1 MKKEKMKSSTA
12 IFLATGFEE
21 IEALTTVD
29 LLRRAGIEV
38 DMISISKELEVEGG
52 HGICVKANKK
62 MENLDFNSYDALILP
77 GGMPGTINLGKN
89 NRLMEEVVKQNQ
101 KEKLVAAICAAPSL
115 LCKICILKGKNACC
129 YPGYEKELLGAN
141 VKNHAVEKDGN
152 IITSRG
158 AGTAIDFALEIIS
171 TLAGEEQASICA
183 KSIIARFA

>member
-1 MKKEKMKSSTA
+1 MKKEKTKSSTA

-38 DMISISKELEVEGG
+38 DMISISNKLEVEGG
-52 HGICVKANKK
+52 HGICVKANNKI
-62 MENLDFNSYDALILP
+62 ENIDFDSYDAFILP
-77 GGMPGTINLGKN
+77 GGMPGTTNLGENK
-89 NRLMEEVVKQNQ
+89 RLMKELVEQNQ

-115 LCKICILKGKNACC
+115 LGKIGILKGKNACC

-141 VKNHAVEKDGN
+141 VRTHAVERDEN

-158 AGTAIDFALEIIS
+158 AGTAIDFALEIIT
-171 TLAGEEQASICA
+171 TLAGEEQANICA